1 MTKNRS
7 YALNFGAVQ
16 GSPCNQS
23 TNLLCGSGNSTK
35 LLPQTPSRWKSVWPT
50 VQIQNHPGWNR
61 SSPVQSSPISLLD
74 QTIRSPTSDWDWTTG
89 HNDGGIGY
97 GLSKFRFS
105 SLGRSLL
112 MFFSTFLILVLF
124 FLWMSHS
131 LQNSVGII
139 PLMLALDEMHSF
151 PITNYSYRTDISG
164 FHYVFRKDVRCI
176 TISSLSLS
184 D

>member
-1 MTKNRS
+1 
-7 YALNFGAVQ
+7 
-16 GSPCNQS
+16 
-23 TNLLCGSGNSTK
+23 
-35 LLPQTPSRWKSVWPT
+35 
-50 VQIQNHPGWNR
+50 
-61 SSPVQSSPISLLD
+61 
-74 QTIRSPTSDWDWTTG
+74 
-89 HNDGGIGY
+89 
-97 GLSKFRFS
+97 
-105 SLGRSLL
+105 

-139 PLMLALDEMHSF
+139 LLMLTLDEMHSF
-151 PITNYSYRTDISG
+151 PITNSSYRTDISG